1 MPHVQSYRF
10 GRIVVDGETY
20 TRDPLLLPDRVL
32 AGWWRE
38 EGHRL
43 SIADL
48 QEVLDAGPEVLVIG
62 TGAYGLM
69 KVPQETRE
77 ALQGKGIELHIA
89 RTGEAWQ
96 LYNRLVQANRR
107 AAAAFH
113 LTC

>member
-10 GRIVVDGETY
+10 GYIVVDGKTY
-20 TRDPLLLPDRVL
+20 TRDLILLPDRVL

-69 KVPQETRE
+69 KVPQETIE
-77 ALQGKGIELHIA
+77 ALQGAGIELHIA

-96 LYNRLVQANRR
+96 IYNGLQAHRR